1 MLPLRKGTEN
11 TTALCVLATEWVL
24 QSWSGGAQKRQVWGI
39 CFQKHPLCKKAD
51 NHLEYK
57 VFAARPKKK
66 KKKILVP
73 LSCLELWPK
82 EAWEPAILKH
92 WLLADSSSGWSRI
105 QTVKYAHMGAKCKVQ
120 APWGAGECL
129 WQVSGW
135 CPHWHISFINNWV

>member
-51 NHLEYK
+51 NRLEYK

-66 KKKILVP
+66 KKDFSTTYLP
-73 LSCLELWPK
+73 GTMAQGGL
-82 EAWEPAILKH
+82 
-92 WLLADSSSGWSRI
+92 
-105 QTVKYAHMGAKCKVQ
+105 GA
-120 APWGAGECL
+120 
-129 WQVSGW
+129 S
-135 CPHWHISFINNWV
+135 HT